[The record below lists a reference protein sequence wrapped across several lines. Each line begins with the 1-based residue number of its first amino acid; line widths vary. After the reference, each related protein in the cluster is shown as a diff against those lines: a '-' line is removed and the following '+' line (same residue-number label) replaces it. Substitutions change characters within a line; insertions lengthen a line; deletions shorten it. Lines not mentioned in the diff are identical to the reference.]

1 MFRRKVYESLQRWAT
16 RRGQTALLVTG
27 ARQIGK
33 SYLVERLGR
42 EKYQRLLTVN
52 LYLDKAAK
60 RSLAEASN
68 VADLITRLSLMA
80 DQPLVPGETLIFIDE
95 IQELPDLMTMVKGLV
110 QDGSVMLN
118 ESSSSE
124 RFLRP
129 RASGRHA
136 VTYQGR

>member
-1 MFRRKVYESLQRWAT
+1 MFRRKVYDSLQRWAT

-95 IQELPDLMTMVKGLV
+95 I
-110 QDGSVMLN
+110 
-118 ESSSSE
+118 
-124 RFLRP
+124 
-129 RASGRHA
+129 
-136 VTYQGR
+136 

>member
-1 MFRRKVYESLQRWAT
+1 MFRRKVYDSLQRWAT

-80 DQPLVPGETLIFIDE
+80 DQISPRSCVFPLFPVPSFPVVFNFPNGPEA
-95 IQELPDLMTMVKGLV
+95 PAV
-110 QDGSVMLN
+110 QDTLP
-118 ESSSSE
+118 SSA
-124 RFLRP
+124 P
-129 RASGRHA
+129 CVSGILPYTVLGFPSH
-136 VTYQGR
+136 Y